1 MGLSDGTNLA
11 WHNAGT
17 LASLGNLVDGKHA
30 FYSGD
35 FDGNGKSDVLIYGN
49 ADGSWRLGLSD
60 GTSLTWQVAST
71 TPGYGDLLDGA
82 HRTFIG
88 DFSGDGKA
96 DVLFYNKGDG
106 NWWLGASAGTTLT
119 WSKVA
124 NTSGYGNLLDGSH
137 ALYTGDFDGNGK
149 RDVLMY
155 YNGDGNWWLG
165 ASDGATLTWKQFGN
179 SAPAAG
185 DFTDL
190 RHRIFVGDYDGD
202 GKSDVAVYDS
212 GDSSFRVGRSDGTT
226 LAFHGAGPVGG
237 VANLLESTRLLYG
250 GDYDGNGKSDF
261 LSYGA
266 ADGNWRIGA
275 SDGTSFAWHV
285 AGNSSGFGDLTR

>member
-1 MGLSDGTNLA
+1 
-11 WHNAGT
+11 
-17 LASLGNLVDGKHA
+17 
-30 FYSGD
+30 
-35 FDGNGKSDVLIYGN
+35 
-49 ADGSWRLGLSD
+49 
-60 GTSLTWQVAST
+60 VAST

-149 RDVLMY
+149 RDVLMYYNGDGNWWLGASDGATLTWSKVATTSGFGNLIDGSHRVVVGDFDGNGKSDVLMY